1 MKMDRNIRN
10 IKVKLRLL
18 NNHIQD
24 YQYSQMEVNDERG
37 LNCQSH
43 PWQ

>member
-10 IKVKLRLL
+10 IKVKFRFF
-18 NNHIQD
+18 NNYIQD

-37 LNCQSH
+37 LNC
-43 PWQ
+43 